1 MINLF
6 INYFGLPFALAD
18 ESPVATFVGKLDRY
32 IFNPLIILLFSA
44 ALVYFL
50 YGVLEFLMNST
61 SAEGREKG
69 QSHMM
74 WGLLGMFIMF
84 GAFAILNLIGNTIG
98 ADPNP
103 NLQGN

>member
-1 MINLF
+1 MISLF
-6 INYFGLPFALAD
+6 LNYFAIPTVFAD

-32 IFNPLIILLFSA
+32 IFNPLIILMFAA

-50 YGVLEFLMNST
+50 YGVFEFLMNST

-69 QSHMM
+69 QSHML
-74 WGLLGMFIMF
+74 WGLLGMVIMF

-103 NLQGN
+103 NLQVQ

>member
-1 MINLF
+1 MITTL
-6 INYFGLPFALAD
+6 INYFGLPIANASD
-18 ESPVATFVGKLDRY
+18 SPIVEFVGKLNRY
-32 IFNPLIILLFSA
+32 LFNPVIILLFAA

-50 YGVLEFLMNST
+50 YGVFEFLTNST

-69 QSHMM
+69 QSHIL
-74 WGLLGMFIMF
+74 WGLVGMMIMF

-103 NLQGN
+103 NLQVQ